1 MRFILTLA
9 LLPTCVFADGYNLLE
24 GDTTLSHD
32 QVVGLTA
39 GQVLTF
45 YEGGQSRYSAGG
57 AYSYSYESG
66 ATAFGHFDIG
76 PGGEVCVTFVN
87 GRMRCDRFVHSH
99 GRLVLLTEDG
109 GRYPVR
115 P

>member
-1 MRFILTLA
+1 MRLLLA
-9 LLPTCVFADGYNLLE
+9 LILLPTCVFADGFARLE
-24 GDTTLSHD
+24 GDTVLARE
-32 QVVGLTA
+32 QVVALTA
-39 GQVLTF
+39 GRVLRF
-45 YEGGQSRYSAGG
+45 YEGGQSRYSVGG

-66 ATAFGHFDIG
+66 ATAFGHFDIK
-76 PGGEVCVTFVN
+76 PDGEVCVTFTN
-87 GRMRCDRFVHSH
+87 GRQRCDIFVHSH